1 MLLFW
6 PFQETIPKKTA
17 VACEDTKTN
26 KLNEGFCEKTKEAG
40 KSLREINF
48 LFLFHFFRTSNS
60 KKAGKAELGVGKLR
74 SRNRFKRLYGSKD
87 N

>member
-26 KLNEGFCEKTKEAG
+26 KLNEGFCDKMKEGG

-48 LFLFHFFRTSNS
+48 LFLFHFFENIEFEKGWKSGIESEKVEKS
-60 KKAGKAELGVGKLR
+60 KSFQKAIW
-74 SRNRFKRLYGSKD
+74 
-87 N
+87 